1 MSMHVTRLYPL
12 AWNRLVAL
20 TIKAAR
26 LCLVLSGLFGSA
38 PGRADEPFIDP
49 RTTVLVHGDPT
60 KEPKYI
66 ENAIKAVGI
75 SGWGGPF
82 WLDSTVND
90 ELPSGSI
97 YLERAAVHLGEDP
110 LARASIALRVVFRSS
125 GLASSMV
132 ARMERRGLYTFYV
145 GPGGYI
151 YPTLISDTTA
161 PALCGA
167 LRKAV
172 EQERINAL
180 MARNTTLHLLA
191 WYVGARN
198 PVQIKL
204 PRASGLESF
213 TTTEQSLII
222 EARKILSAPEFARIR
237 AAQASGQGLV
247 IRIGGR
253 LIQYEPGAPCSGMT
267 LFGENGFLI
276 GREAFKTEAEV
287 VKTVL
292 HELHRLATSTVRME
306 GATMATVHSETQAAK
321 VFADRAFRAVVE
333 GLDP

>member
-1 MSMHVTRLYPL
+1 MRVTRHPPF
-12 AWNRLVAL
+12 AWSRLVAL
-20 TIKAAR
+20 TLEAAR
-26 LCLVLSGLFGSA
+26 LCLVLSAVLGPA
-38 PGRADEPFIDP
+38 PGRADAPFIDP
-49 RTTVLVHGDPT
+49 RTTVLVHGDPE

-66 ENAIKAVGI
+66 ANAVKAVGI

-82 WLDSTVND
+82 WLDSAVND

-110 LARASIALRVVFRSS
+110 LASSNLALRVVFRSS
-125 GLASSMV
+125 DLARAMV
-132 ARMERRGLYTFYV
+132 ARMEHRGAYTFYV

-161 PALCGA
+161 PALCAA

-180 MARNTTLHLLA
+180 AARDTTLHLLA

-198 PVQIKL
+198 PAQLKL
-204 PRASGLESF
+204 PKAAGLESF

-222 EARKILSAPEFARIR
+222 EARRILSAPEFARIR
-237 AAQASGQGLV
+237 AAQAAGQGLV
-247 IRIGGR
+247 VRIRGR

-276 GREAFKTEAEV
+276 GREAFRSEAEV

-292 HELHRLATSTVRME
+292 HELHRLATSTVRTE
-306 GATMATVHSETQAAK
+306 GATMATVHSETQAARL
-321 VFADRAFRAVVE
+321 FADRAFRAVVE
-333 GLDP
+333 GLEP